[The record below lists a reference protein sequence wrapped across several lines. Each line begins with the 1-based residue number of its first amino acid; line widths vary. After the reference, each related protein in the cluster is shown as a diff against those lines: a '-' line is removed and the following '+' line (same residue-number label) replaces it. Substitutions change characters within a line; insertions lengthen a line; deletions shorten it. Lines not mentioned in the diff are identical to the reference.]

1 MRPSSLRITFAGASG
16 GSRLMTSNSGALV
29 RVMRGAAALAFAI
42 AAGPVMVPA
51 QTAPRPRLVV
61 VLVVDQLRG
70 DYIDRFRP
78 FFGEAGF
85 NRLMRDGARLTQ
97 GRYQHGIMKTC
108 AGHATIATGASP
120 AVHGIIGND
129 WWNLAAD
136 RVEYCS
142 RDDASPLI
150 GVERE
155 GRSPK
160 NLIGSTIGDVLKLA
174 TGGRSRV
181 ITVSGKDRSAIML
194 GGHSADAAYWME
206 DTLFVTSRYYMD
218 AVPDW
223 VRRINASGA
232 ATAWFGKTWDRVL
245 AESEYAV
252 QGADDVPWE
261 RDVGG
266 MGRAFPHVF
275 GTTETAPGPDF
286 TKALEHSPF
295 QNELVID
302 FAMEAVRS
310 EGLGADAV
318 PDILGIS
325 LSGNDHI
332 GHAFG
337 PDSHEVMDVTVRTDR
352 LLARF
357 LAFLESEIGLENVVL
372 VLTADHGVAPV
383 PEYAQQHH
391 PGLGAVRLSPRAVA
405 QVAEAAML
413 RQYGRS
419 PTGAWVRHQGGP
431 YVYLNELALANR
443 NVAPVDAETLV
454 AAALDSMPGINAA
467 HTRTNLVRRRAE
479 GEDDPVVRSFHP
491 VRSGHVMYVTDP
503 YVVEDGEP
511 DGTTHGVPWS
521 YDRTV
526 PILFIGAGIRP
537 GTYHGDA
544 FVVDI
549 APTLSVLLGIDRPS
563 GAGGR
568 ALTEVLR

>member
-1 MRPSSLRITFAGASG
+1 MAAGA
-16 GSRLMTSNSGALV
+16 M
-29 RVMRGAAALAFAI
+29 
-42 AAGPVMVPA
+42 PA
-51 QTAPRPRLVV
+51 SAQSEPELRLVV
-61 VLVVDQLRG
+61 ILVVDQLRG

-78 FFGEAGF
+78 YFGDDGF
-85 NRLMRDGARLTQ
+85 NRLMRDGARMTQ
-97 GRYQHGIMKTC
+97 GRYLHGIMKTC

-150 GVERE
+150 GVERQ

-174 TGGRSRV
+174 TGGSSRV

-206 DTLFVTSRYYMD
+206 DTLFVTSRYYTD

-223 VRRINASGA
+223 VLRINASGA
-232 ATAWFGKTWDRVL
+232 VTSWFGETWGRVL

-252 QGADDVPWE
+252 QGADDAPWE

-266 MGRAFPHVF
+266 MGRSFPHVL
-275 GTTETAPGPDF
+275 GTTETTPGPGF
-286 TKALEHSPF
+286 VRALEHSPF

-318 PDILGIS
+318 PDILGVS
-325 LSGNDHI
+325 LSGNDHV

-337 PDSHEVMDVTVRTDR
+337 PDSHEVLDMTVRTDR

-357 LAFLESEIGLENVVL
+357 IAFLESEIGLENVVL
-372 VLTADHGVAPV
+372 VLTADHGVAPI
-383 PEYAQQHH
+383 PEYVQQEH
-391 PGLGAVRLSPRAVA
+391 PGLGGMRLSPGAVA

-413 RQYGRS
+413 RRYGGS
-419 PTGAWVRHQGGP
+419 PTGRWVRHQGGP
-431 YVYLNELALANR
+431 YVYLSELALANR
-443 NVAPVDAETLV
+443 QIVAAEAEILV
-454 AAALDSMPGINAA
+454 AAALDTMPGINAA
-467 HTRTNLVRRRAE
+467 HTRTDLVRMRAE
-479 GEDDPVVRSFHP
+479 AGDDPVVRSFHP
-491 VRSGHVMYVTDP
+491 ERSGHVMYVSDP

-511 DGTTHGVPWS
+511 DGTTHGSPWS
-521 YDRTV
+521 YDQAV
-526 PILFIGAGIRP
+526 PILFLGGGIRP
-537 GTYHGDA
+537 GAYHGDA
-544 FVVDI
+544 FVIDI
-549 APTLSVLLGIDRPS
+549 APTLSLLLGIDRPP
-563 GAGGR
+563 AARGR
-568 ALTEVLR
+568 VLTELLR